1 MVGGTA
7 RKRPGGFSTRCVV
20 LTQADLPLHP
30 RRSSRLLDARFG
42 RARGRRVSAAVAAFA
57 LVFASLL
64 GMVHEA
70 TTSHVRCAEHGEL
83 VDSDRLPA
91 TSALA
96 GPARDT
102 IASAQR
108 SAHASGDVHCL
119 LASALRQSR
128 IAPRPPTVAAAI
140 VQIAELATAPPPA
153 ARATS
158 TSLYRIAPKT
168 SPPA

>member
-1 MVGGTA
+1 
-7 RKRPGGFSTRCVV
+7 
-20 LTQADLPLHP
+20 LLLHH
-30 RRSSRLLDARFG
+30 RRSSGRLEARFG
-42 RARGRRVSAAVAAFA
+42 RAWDRRVSAAVAALAF
-57 LVFASLL
+57 VFASLL
-64 GMVHEA
+64 GMVHDA

-108 SAHASGDVHCL
+108 SARGLGDVHCL

-128 IAPRPPTVAAAI
+128 IAPRLPTLAAAI

-153 ARATS
+153 AHATS
-158 TSLYRIAPKT
+158 TGLYRIAPKT

>member
-1 MVGGTA
+1 M
-7 RKRPGGFSTRCVV
+7 V
-20 LTQADLPLHP
+20 LTLADLLLH
-30 RRSSRLLDARFG
+30 RRSGLLDARFG
-42 RARGRRVSAAVAAFA
+42 RARGRRVSAALAAFA
-57 LVFASLL
+57 FVFASLL
-64 GMVHEA
+64 GMVHDA

-83 VDSDRLPA
+83 VDSDRLTA

-108 SAHASGDVHCL
+108 SARGVGDVHCL

-128 IAPRPPTVAAAI
+128 IVPRLPAIAAAT
-140 VQIAELATAPPPA
+140 VQIAELAPAPPPA

-158 TSLYRIAPKT
+158 TGLYRIAPKT

>member
-1 MVGGTA
+1 M
-7 RKRPGGFSTRCVV
+7 RFRRPGSA
-20 LTQADLPLHP
+20 L
-30 RRSSRLLDARFG
+30 G
-42 RARGRRVSAAVAAFA
+42 RPVSAALTAFA
-57 LVFASLL
+57 FVFASLV
-64 GMVHEA
+64 GMVHES

-91 TSALA
+91 SAAIA

-108 SAHASGDVHCL
+108 SAHGLGDVHCL

-128 IAPRPPTVAAAI
+128 IAPRAPTLVAAI
-140 VQIAELATAPPPA
+140 VRVSELATAPPLA
-153 ARATS
+153 GRAT
-158 TSLYRIAPKT
+158 TASLYRIAPKT